1 MGQSLNNHVKMGGHF
16 SEDMSLEN
24 GDKKDDKPFV
34 DASVAFAE
42 VISTLVSSGGF
53 IELEL
58 VASLVSRYNISFRL

>member
-16 SEDMSLEN
+16 SEVLQEQSLS
-24 GDKKDDKPFV
+24 DKKKDDKPFV

-58 VASLVSRYNISFRL
+58 VASLVSR

>member
-1 MGQSLNNHVKMGGHF
+1 MSKWAVISRRFYRNSLWVA
-16 SEDMSLEN
+16 
-24 GDKKDDKPFV
+24 KKDYKPFV

>member
-1 MGQSLNNHVKMGGHF
+1 MA
-16 SEDMSLEN
+16 
-24 GDKKDDKPFV
+24 KKDYKPFV